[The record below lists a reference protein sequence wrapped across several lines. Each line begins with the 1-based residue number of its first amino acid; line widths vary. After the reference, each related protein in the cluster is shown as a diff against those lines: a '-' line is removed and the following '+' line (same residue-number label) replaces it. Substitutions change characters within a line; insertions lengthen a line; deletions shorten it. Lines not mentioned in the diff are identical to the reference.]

1 MAVPSHVPEVAI
13 LPTSAA
19 YTSPRC
25 RFGSWRAE
33 RPGEALAG
41 DRDTSGAGLGY
52 PGPDQGYV
60 LRLVHLFEPQ
70 LRLASG
76 ENSADVIAGG
86 VAVALKRASLFGRA
100 PVAEDLRVVFDLF
113 GFLTSD
119 ASDELVARRRQ
130 LFAGVAGD
138 HNYRDVRRIADLV
151 PASVLRPGV
160 DEPPS

>member
-1 MAVPSHVPEVAI
+1 MVVPSHVPEVAI
-13 LPTSAA
+13 PPTGVA

-25 RFGSWRAE
+25 RLGSWRAD
-33 RPGEALAG
+33 RPGEVLAG
-41 DRDTSGAGLGY
+41 DRDTTGAGLGY

-70 LRLASG
+70 LRLAAG
-76 ENSADVIAGG
+76 EDSADVIAGG

-100 PVAEDLRVVFDLF
+100 PVAEDLRVAFDLF

-130 LFAGVAGD
+130 LFAGVAGV

-151 PASVLRPGV
+151 PASALRPGV

>member
-1 MAVPSHVPEVAI
+1 MVVPSHVPEVAI
-13 LPTSAA
+13 PPTGVA

-25 RFGSWRAE
+25 RLGSWRAN
-33 RPGEALAG
+33 RPGEVLAG
-41 DRDTSGAGLGY
+41 DRDTTGAGLGY

-70 LRLASG
+70 LRLAAG
-76 ENSADVIAGG
+76 EDSADVIAGG

-100 PVAEDLRVVFDLF
+100 PVAEDLRVAFDLF

-130 LFAGVAGD
+130 LFAGVAGV

-151 PASVLRPGV
+151 PASALRPGV

>member
-1 MAVPSHVPEVAI
+1 
-13 LPTSAA
+13 
-19 YTSPRC
+19 
-25 RFGSWRAE
+25 
-33 RPGEALAG
+33 
-41 DRDTSGAGLGY
+41 
-52 PGPDQGYV
+52 
-60 LRLVHLFEPQ
+60 LVHLFEPQ
-70 LRLASG
+70 LQLAAG

>member
-1 MAVPSHVPEVAI
+1 MVVPSHVPEVA
-13 LPTSAA
+13 LPPTGVA

-25 RFGSWRAE
+25 RLGSWRAD
-33 RPGEALAG
+33 RPGEVLAG
-41 DRDTSGAGLGY
+41 DRDTTGAGLGY

-70 LRLASG
+70 LRLAAG
-76 ENSADVIAGG
+76 EDSADVIAGG

-100 PVAEDLRVVFDLF
+100 PVAEDLRVAFDPF

-130 LFAGVAGD
+130 LFAGVAGV

-151 PASVLRPGV
+151 PASALRPGV

>member
-1 MAVPSHVPEVAI
+1 MVVPSHVPEVA
-13 LPTSAA
+13 LPPTGVA

-25 RFGSWRAE
+25 RLGSWRAD
-33 RPGEALAG
+33 RPGEVLAG
-41 DRDTSGAGLGY
+41 DRDTTGAGLGY

-70 LRLASG
+70 LRLAAG
-76 ENSADVIAGG
+76 EDSADVIAGG

-100 PVAEDLRVVFDLF
+100 PVAEDLRVAFDLF

-130 LFAGVAGD
+130 LFAGVAGV

-151 PASVLRPGV
+151 PASALRPGV

>member
-1 MAVPSHVPEVAI
+1 MVVPSHVPEVAI
-13 LPTSAA
+13 PPTGVA

-25 RFGSWRAE
+25 RLGSWRAN
-33 RPGEALAG
+33 RPGEVLAG
-41 DRDTSGAGLGY
+41 DRDTTGAGLGY

-70 LRLASG
+70 LRLAAG
-76 ENSADVIAGG
+76 EDSADVIAGG

-100 PVAEDLRVVFDLF
+100 PVAEDLRVAFDLF

-119 ASDELVARRRQ
+119 ASDELVVRRRQ
-130 LFAGVAGD
+130 LFAGVAGV

-151 PASVLRPGV
+151 PASALRPGV

>member
-1 MAVPSHVPEVAI
+1 MVVPSHVPEVAI
-13 LPTSAA
+13 PPTGVV

-25 RFGSWRAE
+25 RLGSWRAD
-33 RPGEALAG
+33 RPGEVLAG
-41 DRDTSGAGLGY
+41 DRDTTGAGLGY

-70 LRLASG
+70 LRLAAG
-76 ENSADVIAGG
+76 EDSADVIAGG

-100 PVAEDLRVVFDLF
+100 PVAEDLRVAFDLF

-130 LFAGVAGD
+130 LFAGVAGA

-151 PASVLRPGV
+151 PASALRPGV

>member
-1 MAVPSHVPEVAI
+1 MVVPSHVPEVAI
-13 LPTSAA
+13 PPTGVA

-25 RFGSWRAE
+25 RLGSWRAD
-33 RPGEALAG
+33 RPGEVLAG
-41 DRDTSGAGLGY
+41 DRDTTGAGLGY

-70 LRLASG
+70 LRLAAG
-76 ENSADVIAGG
+76 EDSADVITGG

-100 PVAEDLRVVFDLF
+100 PVAEDLRVAFDLF

-130 LFAGVAGD
+130 LFAGVAGV

-151 PASVLRPGV
+151 PASALRPGV

>member
-1 MAVPSHVPEVAI
+1 MVVPSHVPEVAI
-13 LPTSAA
+13 PPTGVS

-25 RFGSWRAE
+25 RLGSWRAD
-33 RPGEALAG
+33 RPGEVLAG
-41 DRDTSGAGLGY
+41 DRDTTGAGLGY

-70 LRLASG
+70 LRLAAG
-76 ENSADVIAGG
+76 EDSADVIAGG

-100 PVAEDLRVVFDLF
+100 PMAEDLRVAFDLF

>member
-1 MAVPSHVPEVAI
+1 MVVPSHVPEVAI
-13 LPTSAA
+13 PPTGVA

-25 RFGSWRAE
+25 RLGSWRAD
-33 RPGEALAG
+33 RPGEVLAG
-41 DRDTSGAGLGY
+41 DRDTTGAGLGY

-70 LRLASG
+70 LRLAAG
-76 ENSADVIAGG
+76 EDSADVIAGG

-100 PVAEDLRVVFDLF
+100 PVAEDLRVAFDLF

-130 LFAGVAGD
+130 LFVGVAGV

-151 PASVLRPGV
+151 PASALRPGV